1 MGGHRPVQSHNPANT
16 AVSLALVHSGAD
28 KPPAAPQKV
37 AAITTFD
44 RKELAQILNV
54 YGRKVGQGEWR
65 DYAMDFL
72 RDRAMFSIYA
82 RVSERPLY
90 IIEKTPRLRN
100 KQGQYSVTNQQGRIL
115 KRGQELSQV
124 LRVLDPQLVVVG

>member
-1 MGGHRPVQSHNPANT
+1 MQSHNPGDK

-28 KPPAAPQKV
+28 KPLPAPQKM

-72 RDRAMFSIYA
+72 RDRAVFSIYT
-82 RVSERPLY
+82 RVSERPIY
-90 IIEKTPRLRN
+90 IVEKTPRLRN

-115 KRGQELSQV
+115 KRGHELSQV